1 MAKQNI
7 FTRFDSI
14 VKNAGLGRKYALHAY
29 MRYTD
34 LFTKEER
41 EQVESFRKLYNESGN
56 NITVMESAGYSDN
69 QIDIIDRFVSFCQ
82 GLPSTRFT
90 GWLRWLFSRRR
101 TIQEREHR
109 LQNSAELSASKQKKR
124 KPIETEKDFLENR
137 YYSQQQFFSKKSG
150 EFRDTYHRNQKR
162 IMLFSVS
169 VSVISVLS
177 VFVGNVVCSVF
188 HFESSPEWLVNGFS
202 LLVAVISAVTAYISS
217 NDKLFQNLDF
227 WTRYRVASEKL
238 KSEYALYQGRCGDYD
253 IPNDTADSL
262 GHTQAEKKFRE
273 NVENIVQEAN
283 DNFSKLLQNGKS
295 KVQLNLNEEEP
306 APAPKPKSV
315 ETTPPPVTLTEPPT
329 PPQEVVME
337 YVPEEIPDDVPGGY
351 GDDNVP
357 VSDEPAPEPVSDDEF
372 AEPGAEG

>member
-7 FTRFDSI
+7 FSRFDSI
-14 VKNAGLGRKYALHAY
+14 VKNAGLGRKYALHCY

-41 EQVESFRKLYNESGN
+41 EQVESFRKLYNENGN
-56 NITVMESAGYSDN
+56 NVTVMESAGYDDN

-82 GLPSTRFT
+82 SLPSTRFT
-90 GWLRWLFSRRR
+90 GWLRWRFSRRR
-101 TIQEREHR
+101 TLQEREHR
-109 LQNSAELSASKQKKR
+109 LQNSAELSAAKQKKR
-124 KPIETEKDFLENR
+124 KPIETEKDFLDNR

-227 WTRYRVASEKL
+227 WARYRVASEKL
-238 KSEYALYQGRCGDYD
+238 KSEYALYQGHCGDYD
-253 IPNDTADSL
+253 IPNDTKDAQ
-262 GHTQAEKKFRE
+262 GHTNAEKKFRE

-295 KVQLNLNEEEP
+295 RVQLNQPEEEP
-306 APAPKPKSV
+306 KPAPKQKSIAM
-315 ETTPPPVTLTEPPT
+315 TPPPIPQDEPQT

-337 YVPEEIPDDVPGGY
+337 YVPEEIPEDVPGGY
-351 GDDNVP
+351 GDDNAP
-357 VSDEPAPEPVSDDEF
+357 EADEPAPEPVSDDEF
-372 AEPGAEG
+372 AEPGTVG

>member
-34 LFTKEER
+34 LFTKEDR

-82 GLPSTRFT
+82 GLPCTRLT

-109 LQNSAELSASKQKKR
+109 LQNCAELSASKQKKR

-177 VFVGNVVCSVF
+177 VFVGNVVCSIF

-295 KVQLNLNEEEP
+295 KVQLNQNEEEP

-351 GDDNVP
+351 GDDNAP
-357 VSDEPAPEPVSDDEF
+357 VSDQPAPEPVSDDEF